1 MKKTVVL
8 VDGEN
13 VVETTRA
20 ALDRDIELDKDIS
33 WKKFLENLRTAG
45 YDVIAIKLYINPYL
59 AKRCRS
65 INNLNAMGIKVV
77 LTNST
82 KHENRFKSLTDS
94 VMLVEGT
101 SILYERPFIE
111 ALVII
116 SGDRD
121 FVPLAEKAREL
132 GKEVLF
138 VSVPDVTARPIK
150 ERFEVW
156 NLLEFIVTNEKFE
169 EVFSWG
175 VSTNSGLFRI

>member
-1 MKKTVVL
+1 VL

-13 VVETTRA
+13 VVRTIEAILHRNIE
-20 ALDRDIELDKDIS
+20 LDRDIN
-33 WKKFLENLRTAG
+33 WKKFFENLRTAG
-45 YDVIAIKLYINPYL
+45 YDVIATKLYTNPYL
-59 AKRCRS
+59 VRYSRS

-77 LTNST
+77 LTNSI
-82 KHENRFKSLTDS
+82 KHENGFKSLTDS

-101 SILYERPFIE
+101 SILYERPFIG

-116 SGDRD
+116 SGDQD

-156 NLLEFIVTNEKFE
+156 NLLEFIVINEKFDG
-169 EVFSWG
+169 VFLVG
-175 VSTNSGLFRI
+175 ASTNSGGVV